1 MNSNTPRFQVSGRAF
16 TIAFVGALCLAF
28 LLGAPIVLRFEAIQS
43 QIDVLRQAWP
53 AVASELSKVHR
64 SMESHIDPSQIP
76 SEYQKKHQAFQATN
90 TFDEQLPRG
99 IELVEAWKSSTLQN
113 AMSAISEDDELPQH
127 PALRKYL
134 DEQSKLTTIEDSLLG
149 KVTITLFR
157 LPLTP
162 RLDLSAF
169 SRKE

>member
-1 MNSNTPRFQVSGRAF
+1 MT
-16 TIAFVGALCLAF
+16 FVGALFLTF
-28 LLGAPIVLRFEAIQS
+28 LLGVPIVLRFEAIQS

-64 SMESHIDPSQIP
+64 SIEAHIDPSQIP
-76 SEYQKKHQAFQATN
+76 AECQAKHQAFQATN

-99 IELVEAWKSSTLQN
+99 IELIKAWQSSSLQN
-113 AMSAISEDDELPQH
+113 AFGAISEDDELPQH

-134 DEQSKLTTIEDSLLG
+134 EEQSKLSTIEDSLLG

-157 LPLTP
+157 LPRTP
-162 RLDLSAF
+162 RLDLSPL